1 VLRCVLRALEVGLPD
16 ATAETIDRRELHKSY
31 TCRHSPPPL
40 FRNGDIASRDARGLR
55 TAELI

>member
-1 VLRCVLRALEVGLPD
+1 LEVGLPD